1 MKAKELRDLLIPLDD
16 DADILLT
23 VEVGEDDSEF
33 RSLEHVEYFYTKD
46 GKEYPEQAADHLVLR
61 ILN

>member
-23 VEVGEDDSEF
+23 VETEEDDSEF

-46 GKEYPEQAADHLVLR
+46 GKEYPEQATDHLVLR